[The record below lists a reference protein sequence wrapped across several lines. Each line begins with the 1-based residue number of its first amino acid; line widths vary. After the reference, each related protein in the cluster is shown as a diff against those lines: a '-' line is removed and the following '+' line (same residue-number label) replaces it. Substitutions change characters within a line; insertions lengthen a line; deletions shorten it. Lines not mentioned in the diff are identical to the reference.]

1 MEKLNILKFPE
12 KRKIL
17 TTLMKSFLIWSPK
30 RVKIGVTLSL
40 PMYPMIGMR
49 LISRGH
55 EDESTGAG
63 EQCGDGWMIV
73 GTVVDMVS
81 TGSVVM
87 VGADTMTTATAEARM
102 VTVAM
107 VEARM
112 LAVVAVA
119 AETGLTTSCFGVTW
133 TRDLGAVTW
142 ARDPE
147 QEAVTTAAMG
157 QLTSTTVMSAR
168 RCLEP
173 RSASTLMSKSTE

>member
-1 MEKLNILKFPE
+1 
-12 KRKIL
+12 
-17 TTLMKSFLIWSPK
+17 MKSFLIWSPK

-55 EDESTGAG
+55 EDESTGAA

-87 VGADTMTTATAEARM
+87 VGADTMTTATAEARAATA
-102 VTVAM
+102 TVAM
-107 VEARM
+107 V
-112 LAVVAVA
+112 A
-119 AETGLTTSCFGVTW
+119 AETALTTSCFGVTW

>member
-1 MEKLNILKFPE
+1 M
-12 KRKIL
+12 
-17 TTLMKSFLIWSPK
+17 
-30 RVKIGVTLSL
+30 IGATLSL
-40 PMYPMIGMR
+40 PMFHMIGMTPT
-49 LISRGH
+49 SRGH
-55 EDESTGAG
+55 KDESKGAA

-87 VGADTMTTATAEARM
+87 VGADTMTTATAEARAA
-102 VTVAM
+102 TVAM
-107 VEARM
+107 LEAGPRRV
-112 LAVVAVA
+112 AAVAVA
-119 AETGLTTSCFGVTW
+119 AETALTTSCFGVTW
-133 TRDLGAVTW
+133 TRDLGVVTW

>member
-1 MEKLNILKFPE
+1 
-12 KRKIL
+12 
-17 TTLMKSFLIWSPK
+17 MKSFLIWSPK

-55 EDESTGAG
+55 EDESTGAA

-87 VGADTMTTATAEARM
+87 VGADTMTTATAEARPA
-102 VTVAM
+102 TVAM
-107 VEARM
+107 VEAGPRRV
-112 LAVVAVA
+112 AAVAVA
-119 AETGLTTSCFGVTW
+119 AETALTTSCFGVTW

-168 RCLEP
+168 RRLEP

>member
-1 MEKLNILKFPE
+1 
-12 KRKIL
+12 
-17 TTLMKSFLIWSPK
+17 MKSFVIWSPK

-55 EDESTGAG
+55 EDESTGAA

-87 VGADTMTTATAEARM
+87 VGADTMTTATTEARAATA
-102 VTVAM
+102 TVAM
-107 VEARM
+107 VAAGPRRV
-112 LAVVAVA
+112 AAVAVA

-173 RSASTLMSKSTE
+173 RGASTLMSKSTE

>member
-1 MEKLNILKFPE
+1 M
-12 KRKIL
+12 
-17 TTLMKSFLIWSPK
+17 
-30 RVKIGVTLSL
+30 
-40 PMYPMIGMR
+40 
-49 LISRGH
+49 
-55 EDESTGAG
+55 
-63 EQCGDGWMIV
+63 
-73 GTVVDMVS
+73 S

-107 VEARM
+107 LEAGPRRV
-112 LAVVAVA
+112 AAVAVA
-119 AETGLTTSCFGVTW
+119 AETALTTSCFGVTW
-133 TRDLGAVTW
+133 TRDLGVVTW

-147 QEAVTTAAMG
+147 QEAVTTAAMA